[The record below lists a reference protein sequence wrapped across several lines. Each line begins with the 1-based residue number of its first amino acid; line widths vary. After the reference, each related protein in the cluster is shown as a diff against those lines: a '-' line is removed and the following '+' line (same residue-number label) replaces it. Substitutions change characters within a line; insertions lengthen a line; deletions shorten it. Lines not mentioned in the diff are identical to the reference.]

1 MDSEQKRAYLFPLQ
15 VTVAKRHGD
24 SEQSFFND
32 WHRWVEGFE
41 GFEVE
46 VTFLWITS
54 QAPSVDDK
62 DEAYRS
68 HRSGKYSEILP
79 SAQGIFLS
87 RMLTK

>member
-1 MDSEQKRAYLFPLQ
+1 
-15 VTVAKRHGD
+15 
-24 SEQSFFND
+24 
-32 WHRWVEGFE
+32 
-41 GFEVE
+41 
-46 VTFLWITS
+46 
-54 QAPSVDDK
+54 VDDK